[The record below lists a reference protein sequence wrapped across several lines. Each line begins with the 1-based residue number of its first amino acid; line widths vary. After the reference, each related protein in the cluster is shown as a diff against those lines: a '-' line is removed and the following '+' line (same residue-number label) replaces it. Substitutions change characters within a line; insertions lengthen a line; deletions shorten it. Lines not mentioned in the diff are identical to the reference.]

1 MARYHV
7 GEDGQP
13 RICTASS
20 PESCPRAQKDENGKI
35 INHFDSE
42 AEANRY
48 GEKIVADGV
57 KNAGGLKSLSK
68 NPLDAMAK
76 HAPDDAPDDPA
87 TRAALG
93 ALAMRGCTLEKREDG
108 RYEITGVDD
117 DAMSGLVADRGTFV
131 DGAEV
136 NDDGSVS
143 IGITMNGSIPHWGA
157 EGGHSSWGGAD
168 VNLEVTGDL
177 LLRKNDDGEYVLTS
191 DNDDD
196 VSSRISF
203 DPRETVEDFKS
214 GVNDID
220 DLDEDDDEGWIEA
233 NDEAIRENLSGLSAD
248 KCDYYFGAGASEW
261 IQGSDV
267 AVEAGEFEADARE
280 SEARTQARKE
290 RVARNTNTPADVLSK
305 LSADSDEHAR
315 YRVAE
320 NPSTPADVLTKLSTD
335 PDEHVRRTVA
345 DNPNTP
351 ADVLTRMSTDP
362 NSDVRSWVARN
373 PNTPASALAKMSTDS
388 NEYVRDEVA
397 SHPNTPASVLARM
410 SEDSVDS
417 VRHRAARNRNTPAD
431 VLTRMST
438 DSDEYVRRAVAC
450 NSSTPA
456 SVLARMSTDS
466 DYDVRERV
474 AGNPSTSVDVLAKMS
489 TNSDRH
495 VRYRVAKNPSAPADA
510 LARMSTDSSID
521 VREYVAGNPSTPA
534 DSLIKLATESDRD
547 IRLEVAGNPNTPL
560 NVVEKLAHDKAAH
573 VRRKALERLEARRP
587 KNS

>member
-1 MARYHV
+1 MLLQFNELVFTMEIIMARYHV

-203 DPRETVEDFKS
+203 DPRETVEDFKY
-214 GVNDID
+214 GTNDID
-220 DLDEDDDEGWIEA
+220 NPYGVSDFDFDEDDDEGWIEA

-248 KCDYYFGAGASEW
+248 KCDYYFGAGTSKW

-305 LSADSDEHAR
+305 LSADSDEYVR

-345 DNPNTP
+345 DNPNTT

-388 NEYVRDEVA
+388 DEYVRDEVA

-438 DSDEYVRRAVAC
+438 DS
-450 NSSTPA
+450 
-456 SVLARMSTDS
+456 
-466 DYDVRERV
+466 
-474 AGNPSTSVDVLAKMS
+474 
-489 TNSDRH
+489 
-495 VRYRVAKNPSAPADA
+495 
-510 LARMSTDSSID
+510 SID
-521 VREYVAGNPSTPA
+521 VREY
-534 DSLIKLATESDRD
+534 
-547 IRLEVAGNPNTPL
+547 VAGNPNTPL

-573 VRRKALERLEARRP
+573 VRSGALENLEARRR
-587 KNS
+587 KNDR